1 MRRRVLI
8 ALATLAAITIPAAF
22 AGVGIGT
29 GGGTP
34 GTSRHFRLIGHDA
47 LFARGMNAAP
57 ALFADAGVLYVGNR
71 TDGQP
76 QHPHAGILVVD
87 VSDPADPAV
96 VSEIGPPFAG
106 NVNETTRELRVW
118 PHRRLLIVLSFR
130 CSPVIHA
137 CAGGQVTPTYRF
149 FDLSDPIHPQHIRT
163 YVPTQADGTVRT
175 PHEFFLWEDPNDADR
190 ALLWESDPTT
200 SDNPTRANMII
211 RDISH
216 VPDGAAPTIVAQG
229 NWNQFYPGSHD
240 PANYDNDLAL
250 HSMAPTADG
259 RVTHLAYLRG
269 HYLAL
274 DTGEVVDNPDPPSV
288 IDLND
293 NLITQVGDR
302 PRWGAGDRCAGH
314 TAVGCGESHTAVQ
327 VPGRPYE
334 LNVDEVYGTLA
345 APSFGWPWGWVRLID
360 IADPAHPRIVGEYK
374 LHQNTPAYTPAP
386 GENEL
391 NSYSSHNP
399 TVLPR
404 LAFDA
409 WHSGGLQAIDI
420 NQPRRPRQAGWFSP
434 TPLPTVTTEDPALSA
449 GPNKVVMWSYPII
462 SHGLIYVIDI
472 RNGLYILEYKGPHQ
486 NAVRGVNFLEGNS
499 NLGDAVELAD

>member
-200 SDNPTRANMII
+200 SDNPTRANMIMTTTS
-211 RDISH
+211 RSTRWL
-216 VPDGAAPTIVAQG
+216 PP
-229 NWNQFYPGSHD
+229 
-240 PANYDNDLAL
+240 PA
-250 HSMAPTADG
+250 
-259 RVTHLAYLRG
+259 
-269 HYLAL
+269 
-274 DTGEVVDNPDPPSV
+274 
-288 IDLND
+288 
-293 NLITQVGDR
+293 
-302 PRWGAGDRCAGH
+302 
-314 TAVGCGESHTAVQ
+314 
-327 VPGRPYE
+327 
-334 LNVDEVYGTLA
+334 
-345 APSFGWPWGWVRLID
+345 
-360 IADPAHPRIVGEYK
+360 
-374 LHQNTPAYTPAP
+374 
-386 GENEL
+386 
-391 NSYSSHNP
+391 
-399 TVLPR
+399 
-404 LAFDA
+404 
-409 WHSGGLQAIDI
+409 GG
-420 NQPRRPRQAGWFSP
+420 
-434 TPLPTVTTEDPALSA
+434 
-449 GPNKVVMWSYPII
+449 
-462 SHGLIYVIDI
+462 
-472 RNGLYILEYKGPHQ
+472 
-486 NAVRGVNFLEGNS
+486 
-499 NLGDAVELAD
+499 